1 MIYFLSDAHLGSR
14 AISDQQAHQQTLIAM
29 LQEMAKDATTIF
41 LLGDVFD
48 FWCEYFWA
56 DRSKEQYHPFLNT
69 LKSLTEKGIQIHF
82 FIGNHDIWTFGW
94 LEQETGI
101 QVHRKPESI
110 DIAGK
115 RLFLAHGDGL
125 VPSDYVAKLTKT
137 IQKKIK
143 QFIFLRKAFHSPIL
157 QFFFR
162 LLPPKWGN
170 EFGYEWAR
178 KSRLKELAN
187 PCPYKG
193 EDKEELVLF
202 AKEQEQR
209 DHHHD
214 FYIFGHRH
222 IELDLMLSR
231 NSRILIL
238 GDCWQQF
245 TYAQMDEQGNTT
257 LNYFEP
263 INF

>member
-14 AISDQQAHQQTLIAM
+14 AIPDQQAHQQTLIAM
-29 LQEMAKDATTIF
+29 LQEMAKDATTIY

-56 DRSKEQYHPFLNT
+56 DRSKEQYHPFLST
-69 LKSLTEKGIQIHF
+69 LKSLTDKGIQIHF
-82 FIGNHDIWTFGW
+82 FIGTHDIWTFGW

-125 VPSDYVAKLTKT
+125 VPSDYVAKLPKT

-202 AKEQEQR
+202 AKEQEKR

-245 TYAQMDEQGNTT
+245 TYAKMDNQGNTILNNST
-257 LNYFEP
+257 LL
-263 INF
+263 

>member
-29 LQEMAKDATTIF
+29 LQEMAKDATTIY

-56 DRSKEQYHPFLNT
+56 DRSKEQYHPFLST

-125 VPSDYVAKLTKT
+125 VPSDYVAKLPKT

-170 EFGYEWAR
+170 EFGYEWAK

-202 AKEQEQR
+202 AKEQEKR

-245 TYAQMDEQGNTT
+245 TYAKMDNQGNTM
-257 LNYFEP
+257 LNNTTP
-263 INF
+263 L

>member
-29 LQEMAKDATTIF
+29 LQEMAKDATTIY

-69 LKSLTEKGIQIHF
+69 LKSLTAKGIQIHF

-125 VPSDYVAKLTKT
+125 VPSDYVAKLPKT

-143 QFIFLRKAFHSPIL
+143 QFIFVRKAFHSPIL

-170 EFGYEWAR
+170 EFGYEWAK

>member
-14 AISDQQAHQQTLIAM
+14 AISDQQVHQQTLIAM
-29 LQEMAKDATTIF
+29 LQEMAKDATTIY

-125 VPSDYVAKLTKT
+125 VPSDYVAKLPKT

-170 EFGYEWAR
+170 EFGYEWAK

-245 TYAQMDEQGNTT
+245 TYAKMDNQGNTM
-257 LNYFEP
+257 LNNTTP
-263 INF
+263 L

>member
-14 AISDQQAHQQTLIAM
+14 AIPDQQAHQQTLIAM
-29 LQEMAKDATTIF
+29 LQEMAKDATTIY

-56 DRSKEQYHPFLNT
+56 DRSKEQYHPFLST
-69 LKSLTEKGIQIHF
+69 LKSLTDKGIQIHF

-125 VPSDYVAKLTKT
+125 VPSDYVAKLPKT

-202 AKEQEQR
+202 AKEQEKR

-245 TYAQMDEQGNTT
+245 TYAKMDNQGNTILNNST
-257 LNYFEP
+257 LL
-263 INF
+263 

>member
-29 LQEMAKDATTIF
+29 LQEMAKDATTIY

-125 VPSDYVAKLTKT
+125 VPSDYVAKLPKT

-202 AKEQEQR
+202 AKEQEKR

-245 TYAQMDEQGNTT
+245 TYAKMDNQGNTILNNST
-257 LNYFEP
+257 LL
-263 INF
+263 

>member
-29 LQEMAKDATTIF
+29 LQEMAKDATTIY

-56 DRSKEQYHPFLNT
+56 DRSKDQYHPFLNT

-125 VPSDYVAKLTKT
+125 VPSDYVAKLPKT

-202 AKEQEQR
+202 AKEQEKR

-245 TYAQMDEQGNTT
+245 TYAKMDNQGNTILNNST
-257 LNYFEP
+257 LL
-263 INF
+263 